1 MALRARTQASWRA
14 RNADYAIAWRMQ
26 KRATSSRAPPPLRMP
41 APLSRLPWD
50 VAKDEF
56 GVQGTD
62 FLGVLGKVLL
72 RAAKDEMR
80 AQVPV
85 TS

>member
-1 MALRARTQASWRA
+1 
-14 RNADYAIAWRMQ
+14 MQ
-26 KRATSSRAPPPLRMP
+26 KRAEASVAPPPLRMP
-41 APLSRLPWD
+41 PPLSRLPWD

-56 GVQGTD
+56 GLQGTD
-62 FLGVLGKVLL
+62 FLGVFGKVLL

-80 AQVPV
+80 PQVAD